1 MSQTINTF
9 GFSQALLERTSQV
22 VFSYDLTSGKFTYLN
37 PAFEQVFLKTR
48 ESASNLSSLL
58 SMVHPEDLNDLEA
71 KYRQVLDGKLL
82 RDIEFRI
89 LLDDLRERWL
99 CLTPYLLEEK
109 PGQRQII
116 GFADDITHSK
126 NHSSYLKRY
135 SDKKNAVLNILSHDL
150 AGPMAMIQSLSAHLL
165 DDLQDDKNKDISKL
179 IDLIRQSSQQ
189 GTQLIQEFVS
199 QEFLESTH
207 TEVIKQRIDIVER
220 MKKVMEKYSQT
231 ENETSKTYHFYASS
245 DSIYMEL
252 DDNKFMQCIN
262 NLISN
267 AIKFTP
273 DGGTITVSVE
283 KEQDTVLFTVADNG
297 IGIPAKYHN
306 SLFDKFTEARRPGI
320 KGEPSIGLGMSI
332 IKTIVE
338 WHKGQ
343 IWFESEESKGST
355 FYIRL
360 PKK

>member
-1 MSQTINTF
+1 MQPMLTTF
-9 GFSQALLERTSQV
+9 GASQALIERTSQI
-22 VFSYDLTSGKFTYLN
+22 VFSYNIPSGEFNYLN
-37 PAFEQVFLKTR
+37 PAFEQVFQKTR
-48 ESASNLSSLL
+48 ESASDLSSLL
-58 SMVHPEDLNDLEA
+58 AMVHPEDLHNLEE
-71 KYRQVLDGKLL
+71 KYLQVLEGEILKNV
-82 RDIEFRI
+82 EFRI
-89 LLDDLRERWL
+89 LLADHSERWL
-99 CLTPYLLEEK
+99 CLTPFLLEEE
-109 PGQRQII
+109 PGQVQIV
-116 GFADDITHSK
+116 GFADDITPNKQYS
-126 NHSSYLKRY
+126 NYLKRF

-150 AGPMAMIQSLSAHLL
+150 AGPMAMIESLSSHLL
-165 DDLQDDKNKDISKL
+165 DDLQDGKNKDISKL
-179 IDLIRQSSQQ
+179 IEMIKQSSQQ

-207 TEVIKQRIDIVER
+207 TEVIKQRLDIVQR
-220 MKKVMEKYSQT
+220 MKLVMAKYFQT
-231 ENETSKTYHFYASS
+231 EKETSKTYRFVASS
-245 DSIYMEL
+245 DCIYVEL

-273 DGGTITVSVE
+273 DGGVISVSVE
-283 KEQDTVLFTVADNG
+283 EEKESVLFTVADNG
-297 IGIPAKYHN
+297 IGIAAKYHDT
-306 SLFDKFTEARRPGI
+306 LFEKFTNARRPGI

-360 PKK
+360 PKN